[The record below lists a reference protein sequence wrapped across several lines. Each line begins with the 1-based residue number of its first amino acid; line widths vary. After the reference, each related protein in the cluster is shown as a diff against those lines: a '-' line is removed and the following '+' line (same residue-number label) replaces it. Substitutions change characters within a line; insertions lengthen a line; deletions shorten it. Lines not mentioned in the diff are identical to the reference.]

1 MAKIVTENII
11 VSISRLEKEH
21 TSSKESVI
29 NEALLSSIE
38 QVVEEL
44 IGDGVVVEAVDA
56 GTH

>member
-21 TSSKESVI
+21 SSSKETVI
-29 NEALLSSIE
+29 DKSLLSSIE

-44 IGDGVVVEAVDA
+44 VGEGVVVEAIDT
-56 GTH
+56 GKH